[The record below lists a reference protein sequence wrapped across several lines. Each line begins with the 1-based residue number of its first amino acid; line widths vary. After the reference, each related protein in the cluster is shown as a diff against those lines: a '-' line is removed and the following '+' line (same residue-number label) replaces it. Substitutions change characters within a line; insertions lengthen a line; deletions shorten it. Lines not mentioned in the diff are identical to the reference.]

1 MEILKLVLPCERK
14 SSALEKKWKMKKFH
28 FPKIERPG
36 FGGLGGRFASFH
48 KNDVIFG
55 NVVYYSEK
63 KTFFKSH
70 ICQKKKSKSSLEMQK
85 LP

>member
-1 MEILKLVLPCERK
+1 MVILKLVLLCERK
-14 SSALEKKWKMKKFH
+14 SSALEKMEYEQILFSKNWA
-28 FPKIERPG
+28 PRIWG
-36 FGGLGGRFASFH
+36 GGRFASFH

-63 KTFFKSH
+63 KMFFKISYLP
-70 ICQKKKSKSSLEMQK
+70 KKTSKSALEMQK

>member
-14 SSALEKKWKMKKFH
+14 SSALEKKWNMKKCY
-28 FPKIERPG
+28 FPKMERPG
-36 FGGLGGRFASFH
+36 FGGGGRFASFH

-63 KTFFKSH
+63 KMFFKISH
-70 ICQKKKSKSSLEMQK
+70 LPKKRQKV
-85 LP
+85 P